1 MGVDP
6 EATPTV
12 ETTGIAAETPKPV
25 SSLELGAA
33 ETMPAARG
41 TSDLD
46 GERVGRFT
54 IRGLLGRGGMGEVY
68 AAHDPE
74 LDRMVAIKL
83 LRPEVSTTRAD
94 ARLRREARAMAKLSH
109 RNLVTVHDVGVHD
122 GQLFVA
128 MELIR
133 GDTLRGWAQGKSW
146 REIVNAYVAAGRGLA
161 AAHASGLVHRD
172 FKPDNVMVGEDG
184 RVAVG
189 DFGLAVSAG
198 DDAPDGGLAGTV
210 RYMAPEQ
217 LERRNVDERSD
228 QFAFCV
234 ALWEALDRDPF
245 GPFVAGEDLTTSV
258 GARRAAIAVGV
269 PRKIAGVPMRV
280 TRALARGLAV
290 DPAERWASMTEL
302 VDHVDPTRR
311 RNLIALGVIA
321 GAAVMVAIGA
331 TWWAR
336 TPAADPC
343 TRVAAPMQDVW
354 KPDTAQKFHDAFAA
368 TKKPYADDAAAR
380 TAAILERRAAAW
392 SVMRVESCQATA
404 RGTQTADLDR
414 RRSRCL
420 DARLAE
426 QTVLVGA
433 LTHAPSADIV
443 DQGLRA
449 ANGLP
454 SIETCANVGALL
466 EQAPEPA
473 VAAQLQL
480 DVARAD
486 TIEKLGD
493 TTLGPTLAAL
503 RARALALGWAPAL
516 ARVDSTIGH
525 LAWRRGDSAAGLEP
539 LREGATAAARAKD
552 DALGSRLLVLEA
564 DVLVDLDRA
573 SDAVE
578 VAHAAELSAARAG
591 DPADL
596 HAAAL
601 DALADAYAAL
611 SKFDESDKAYAAAV
625 ALREQGDD
633 RFDLASSLLNWSNM
647 LNERSDYARALPLSN
662 RALELFRAELGEHH
676 PDFARVMQSN
686 ANLLLQ
692 LRRLPEAKAQFEH
705 ALAIKVAAYGDD
717 VPTVAMA
724 LHGLGAVAQEM
735 GDQETAGKDFE
746 RAYEIW
752 NTKLGPDSSLTLM
765 ARYSLGQ
772 NLRHRHKLPEA
783 ITTLNDVL
791 AKRSGAKNPQPEKV
805 ANTLDSL
812 AECYLDAKDYTK
824 ALDHAQRA
832 LAIREKVLGPTA
844 GDVAE
849 SYGRIADIEKAKGDC
864 GKAVEAA
871 RKALAIPNGDTESPQ
886 GVLAACHATK

>member
-1 MGVDP
+1 MGVEP

-12 ETTGIAAETPKPV
+12 ETTGVAADTPKPV
-25 SSLELGAA
+25 SSLELGSA

-46 GERVGRFT
+46 GQKVGRFT

-68 AAHDPE
+68 GAHDPE

-133 GDTLRGWAQGKSW
+133 GDTLRGWAPGKSW
-146 REIVNAYVAAGRGLA
+146 REVVNAYVAAGRGLA
-161 AAHASGLVHRD
+161 AAHAAGLVHRD
-172 FKPDNVMVGEDG
+172 FKPDNVLVGEDG

-217 LERRNVDERSD
+217 LDRRIADERSD

-258 GARRAAIAVGV
+258 GARRAAMAVGV

-280 TRALARGLAV
+280 ARALARGLAI
-290 DPAERWASMTEL
+290 DPAARWASMTEL
-302 VDHVDPTRR
+302 VDHLDPARR
-311 RNLIALGVIA
+311 RNLIALAVVA
-321 GAAVMVAIGA
+321 GAAMVLAVGA

-343 TRVAAPMQDVW
+343 SGVAAPMQDLW
-354 KPDTAQKFHDAFAA
+354 KPDTAQRLHEAFAA
-368 TKKPYADDAAAR
+368 TKKPYADDAATH
-380 TAAILERRAAAW
+380 TAAILEQRAAAW

-404 RGTQTADLDR
+404 RGTQTPDLER
-414 RRSRCL
+414 RRARCL

-426 QTVLVGA
+426 QTVLVAA

-443 DQGLRA
+443 EQGLRA
-449 ANGLP
+449 ALGLP
-454 SIETCANVGALL
+454 AIESCANVSALL

-486 TIEKLGD
+486 TLEKLGD
-493 TTLGPTLAAL
+493 THIGPRLAEL
-503 RARALALGWAPAL
+503 RARALALNWAPAL
-516 ARVDSTIGH
+516 ARVDATIGTE
-525 LAWRRGDSAAGLEP
+525 AYRRSDSAAGLEP
-539 LREGATAAARAKD
+539 LREGATAAAHAKD
-552 DALGSRLLVLEA
+552 DALGSRILSLEA
-564 DVLVDLDRA
+564 SVLIDVDRA

-578 VAHAAELSAARAG
+578 VAHAAALLAARGG
-591 DPADL
+591 DLPELNAN
-596 HAAAL
+596 AL
-601 DALADAYAAL
+601 DAAADAYTAL
-611 SKFDESDKAYAAAV
+611 SKFDDADRAYAAAV
-625 ALREQGDD
+625 PLREQEGD
-633 RFDLASSLLNWSNM
+633 RFDLASTLLSWSNM
-647 LNERSDYARALPLSN
+647 LDERSDYARALPLST
-662 RALELFRAELGEHH
+662 RAVELFRAELGEHH
-676 PDFARVMQSN
+676 PDFGRVLQSN
-686 ANLLLQ
+686 GKLLLEMGKF
-692 LRRLPEAKAQFEH
+692 PEAKARFEQ
-705 ALAIKVAAYGDD
+705 ALAIKTAAYGDD
-717 VPTVAMA
+717 VPTVAMTLHA
-724 LHGLGAVAQEM
+724 LGSVAQSM
-735 GDQETAGKDFE
+735 GDHETAGKDYE
-746 RAYEIW
+746 RAFEIW
-752 NTKLGPDSSLTLM
+752 NEKLGPDASMTLM

-772 NLRHRHKLPEA
+772 NLRHRGKLPEA
-783 ITTLNDVL
+783 IAVLEDVL
-791 AKRSGAKNPQPEKV
+791 AKRASAKNPQPERV

-812 AECYLDAKDYTK
+812 AECYLDQKDYPK
-824 ALDHAQRA
+824 ALDQAQRA

-849 SYGRIADIEKAKGDC
+849 SYGRIADIELLRHDC
-864 GKAVEAA
+864 GAAVAAA
-871 RKALAIPNGDTESPQ
+871 RKAIAIANGDTSSSRE
-886 GVLAACHATK
+886 VLVKCHATK